1 MDLSEFILREKA
13 RGDCYRFLSACFYLP
28 QKEIFLE
35 EGLLQNLTNGLKQI
49 NPDTAVLSNEMERA
63 FLQYSDEELAVEYS
77 KLFVGPY
84 GLKAPPYGSVYLDKE
99 RRVMGDSTIEV
110 IKIYEEAGLSI
121 SDDFKELPDHIAAEL
136 EFMYFLIFKEIEAL
150 ERHELYTAMQFLEMQ
165 NKFLKKFLWRW
176 IQPFTEKI
184 KEGTKNKFYHGLS
197 DCVTNFVNN
206 GHLAED
212 LPESLTDL
220 MREAK

>member
-1 MDLSEFILREKA
+1 MDIYEFVLREKA

-35 EGLLQNLTNGLKQI
+35 EGLLQNLTKVLNQI
-49 NPDTAVLSNEMERA
+49 NPDVAVLSNEMERA
-63 FLQYSDEELAVEYS
+63 FVQYSDEELAVEYS

-110 IKIYEEAGLSI
+110 IRIYEEAGLTI
-121 SDDFKELPDHIAAEL
+121 SDDFMELPDHIAAEL

-150 ERHELYTAMQFLEMQ
+150 ERYELYTAIRFLEMQ
-165 NKFLKKFLWRW
+165 NRFLKRFLWRW

-184 KEGTKNKFYHGLS
+184 KKGTENKFYHRLS
-197 DCVTNFVNN
+197 DCIINFVKN
-206 GHLAED
+206 GHLVED
-212 LPESLTDL
+212 LPELLTDL
-220 MREAK
+220 MGEAK